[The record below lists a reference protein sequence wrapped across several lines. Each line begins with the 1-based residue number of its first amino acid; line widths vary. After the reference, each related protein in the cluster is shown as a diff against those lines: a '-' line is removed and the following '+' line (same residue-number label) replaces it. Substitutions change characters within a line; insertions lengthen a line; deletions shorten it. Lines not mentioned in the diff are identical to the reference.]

1 MASKN
6 ALKIVNDIIKESK
19 TTKIYNI
26 GLIAESIVTS
36 SYRKQSIEQLK
47 KTRFLLSKIIKEKM
61 ILKNNDSKKCL

>member
-47 KTRFLLSKIIKEKM
+47 KTI
-61 ILKNNDSKKCL
+61 C